1 MESGFDPGALLG
13 NSYALPRGPRV
24 RLRLTQLRDAPAI
37 RALLERGGLD
47 PEDLE
52 VARLVRFDPRTRVA
66 ICATALIGSSDT
78 LVGVGAIGLD
88 ASPYAEPDTLV
99 VDAQL
104 TDGLDQLLG
113 RALVGRAE
121 AIARARAA

>member
-13 NSYALPRGPRV
+13 NSYALPCGPRV

-37 RALLERGGLD
+37 RALWERGGLD

-52 VARLVRFDPRTRVA
+52 VARLVRFDPRTRVV

-88 ASPYAEPDTLV
+88 VNPQAEPDTLV

-104 TDGLDQLLG
+104 TDGLDQLLR
-113 RALVGRAE
+113 RALVGRAG
-121 AIARARAA
+121 AIAGARAA